1 MSTLFGIPI
10 RKVDIELG
18 DENGIFDYISED
30 FFYEV
35 AHRSNNGK
43 FTLIG
48 SSAKFTNKTRVY
60 ALDNS
65 QQGIYTIGDI
75 KKEIESQQKL

>member
-1 MSTLFGIPI
+1 MSTKFGIPK
-10 RKVDIELG
+10 REVPIELG

-35 AHRSNNGK
+35 AHRSNSGK

-48 SSAKFTNKTRVY
+48 SSAKYTNQTKVY

-65 QQGIYTIGDI
+65 HQGIYTIGDI
-75 KKEIESQQKL
+75 KNEIKTQ